1 MSLSF
6 LSPAAF
12 SLLLALPLLLVPY
25 LLRQRHQRQV
35 VPALFLYQD
44 ISSTARR
51 HLWGRLR
58 LSPLFLL
65 QLLILLLLVAIAARP
80 VLQYDTVGKMAIV
93 LDTSASMQARDPSGQ
108 TSLFES
114 AKERVQQELANIP
127 SGYSLS
133 IFMTNPLGAA
143 PEDLFDPLVGSA
155 DAEEPL
161 TVGSD
166 LRAVL
171 ELVRVSDAP
180 DPSDAT
186 LSAFFARLL
195 RDHDFEHVLFVT
207 DRPVTQPPGGQL
219 FERALRT
226 MTLDAA
232 QPNIGIST
240 FRLYRSP
247 FFPDEIHATVGIHAT
262 EDAPSQLPLRQIVIE
277 DGQTWQRLA
286 ALPLPPSIPPDRG
299 EEKGGSAA
307 QTFSFSRLPLAPSYR
322 ARILL
327 GEGVDGLAVDNEA
340 YAVLPPLEEIA
351 VLLVSPTPEI
361 GDSLE
366 QIPNIKLTL
375 MTPQDYD
382 PTAVTSASEF
392 ICILFHLTA
401 PEVLPPM
408 PAAFFLPPDDNPLFS
423 LGQSAQQ
430 PVLTHWTHGH
440 PLTSYVRFPLLTPAY
455 AQALHPS
462 GWNTPIIES
471 TVGPL
476 LLAGERAGRRY
487 VVTGFDL
494 LPYLGRRNLPASILT
509 LNILGWLSD
518 RASQSTL
525 YKTGTVLSPHGGS
538 LGSFESV
545 ESFGSDST
553 DSRTQQTQRTHLHV
567 RLPGDTRFQPVE
579 RSLSLDR
586 QGVYTF
592 REKGRE
598 GLVAVNLLSPEET
611 DLGRPL
617 SLNPPVSLLSGG
629 NIPSVPL
636 SGGNIPS
643 VSPLSGG
650 NIRGVPDGPSHLPQ
664 TNRAGRT
671 PARPLWPWLL
681 LGVLV
686 LCSLEWW
693 WVARKETAREQD

>member
-1 MSLSF
+1 MQFSF

-25 LLRQRHQRQV
+25 LLRQRHQRRV

-44 ISSTARR
+44 ISSPARR
-51 HLWGRLR
+51 RLWGRLR

-80 VLQYDTVGKMAIV
+80 VLQYDTAGKIALV

-108 TSLFES
+108 ASLFEM
-114 AKERVQQELANIP
+114 AKERIQQKLADIP
-127 SGYSLS
+127 AGHHIS
-133 IFMTNPLGAA
+133 IFTTNPLGAV
-143 PEDLFDPLVGSA
+143 PEDLLDSLAGSVNA
-155 DAEEPL
+155 GEPL

-171 ELVRVSDAP
+171 ELVRFSDAP
-180 DPSDAT
+180 DPSDAA

-195 RDHDFEHVLFVT
+195 RGHDFEHVLFVT
-207 DRPVTQPPGGQL
+207 DRPVTQKPETHPGPSGHPSEEGNGKSSPL
-219 FERALRT
+219 GRGAAKRWGGFLRT
-226 MTLDAA
+226 VTLGAA

-262 EDAPSQLPLRQIVIE
+262 EDTLSQLPLRQIVIE
-277 DGQTWQRLA
+277 DGQTQRRFA
-286 ALPLPPSIPPDRG
+286 AQQVGRP
-299 EEKGGSAA
+299 AA
-307 QTFSFSRLPLAPSYR
+307 QTFSFSRLPLSTSYR
-322 ARILL
+322 ARILF
-327 GEGVDGLAVDNEA
+327 GEGEEGGGQDKDGLAVDNEA

-351 VLLVSPTPEI
+351 VLLVSPTPEV

-366 QIPNIKLTL
+366 QIPNLKLTL

-382 PTAVTSASEF
+382 PVAVTSASEF
-392 ICILFHLTA
+392 TCVLFHLTA
-401 PEVLPPM
+401 PEALPPL

-430 PVLTHWTHGH
+430 PALTHWTHGH
-440 PLTSYVRFPLLTPAY
+440 PLTSYVTFPLLTPAY
-455 AQALHPS
+455 AQALRPA

-494 LPYLGRRNLPASILT
+494 LPYLGTRNLPASILT

-518 RASQSTL
+518 RASQSAP
-525 YKTGTVLSPHGGS
+525 YKTGAVLSPQSH
-538 LGSFESV
+538 LV
-545 ESFGSDST
+545 RAT
-553 DSRTQQTQRTHLHV
+553 DSPVHV
-567 RLPGDTRFQPVE
+567 RFPGDTGFQPVE
-579 RSLSLDR
+579 RALSLDR

-592 REKGRE
+592 RENGKERP
-598 GLVAVNLLSPEET
+598 VAANLLSPEET

-617 SLNPPVSLLSGG
+617 SLVVDESGG
-629 NIPSVPL
+629 S
-636 SGGNIPS
+636 
-643 VSPLSGG
+643 
-650 NIRGVPDGPSHLPQ
+650 SHIPQ
-664 TNRAGRT
+664 TNRVSRT
-671 PARPLWPWLL
+671 HERPVWPWLL
-681 LGVLV
+681 LAVLV

-693 WVARKETAREQD
+693 WVARKDKAQE

>member
-1 MSLSF
+1 MPFSF

-25 LLRQRHQRQV
+25 LLRQRHQRRV

-44 ISSTARR
+44 ISSPTRR
-51 HLWGRLR
+51 RLWGRLR

-65 QLLILLLLVAIAARP
+65 QLLILLLLIVIAARP
-80 VLQYDTVGKMAIV
+80 VLQYDTAGKMALV

-108 TSLFES
+108 TSLFET
-114 AKERVQQELANIP
+114 AKEKIQQELANIP
-127 SGYSLS
+127 AGHRIS
-133 IFMTNPLGAA
+133 IFTTNPLGAV
-143 PEDLFDPLVGSA
+143 PEDLLDPFAGSA

-171 ELVRVSDAP
+171 ELVRISDAP

-195 RDHDFEHVLFVT
+195 RDHDFERVLFVT
-207 DRPVTQPPGGQL
+207 DRSVTPPPGGQL
-219 FERALRT
+219 SGRALRT
-226 MTLDAA
+226 VTLGAA

-262 EDAPSQLPLRQIVIE
+262 EDTLSQLSPRQVVIE
-277 DGQTWQRLA
+277 DGQTQQRFA
-286 ALPLPPSIPPDRG
+286 AQQVRQP
-299 EEKGGSAA
+299 AA
-307 QTFSFSRLPLAPSYR
+307 QTFSFSRLPLTTSYR
-322 ARILL
+322 ARILF
-327 GEGVDGLAVDNEA
+327 GEGEGGGQHKDGLAVDNEA
-340 YAVLPPLEEIA
+340 YAVLSPLEEIA
-351 VLLVSPTPEI
+351 VLLVSPTPEV

-366 QIPNIKLTL
+366 QIPNIKLTR

-440 PLTSYVRFPLLTPAY
+440 PLTSYVTFPLLTPAY
-455 AQALHPS
+455 AQALHPA

-476 LLAGERAGRRY
+476 LLAGERTGQRY

-494 LPYLGRRNLPASILT
+494 LPYLGTRNLPASILT

-525 YKTGTVLSPHGGS
+525 YKTGAVLSPQSH
-538 LGSFESV
+538 LV
-545 ESFGSDST
+545 RAT
-553 DSRTQQTQRTHLHV
+553 DSPVHV
-567 RLPGDTRFQPVE
+567 RFPGDTRFHPVE
-579 RSLSLDR
+579 RALSLDR

-592 REKGRE
+592 RENGAER
-598 GLVAVNLLSPEET
+598 LVAVNLLSPEET

-617 SLNPPVSLLSGG
+617 SLVVDESGG
-629 NIPSVPL
+629 S
-636 SGGNIPS
+636 
-643 VSPLSGG
+643 
-650 NIRGVPDGPSHLPQ
+650 SHVPQ
-664 TNRAGRT
+664 TDRVSRT
-671 PARPLWPWLL
+671 HERPVWPWLL
-681 LGVLV
+681 LAVLV

-693 WVARKETAREQD
+693 WVARKDTAREQY

>member
-1 MSLSF
+1 MPFSF

-25 LLRQRHQRQV
+25 LLRQRHQRRV

-44 ISSTARR
+44 ISSPTRR
-51 HLWGRLR
+51 RLWGRLR

-65 QLLILLLLVAIAARP
+65 QLLILLLLIVIAARP
-80 VLQYDTVGKMAIV
+80 VLQYDTAGEMALV

-108 TSLFES
+108 TSLFET
-114 AKERVQQELANIP
+114 AKEKIQQELANIP
-127 SGYSLS
+127 AGHRIS
-133 IFMTNPLGAA
+133 IFTTNPLGVV
-143 PEDLFDPLVGSA
+143 PEDLLDPFAGLA
-155 DAEEPL
+155 DAEKPL

-171 ELVRVSDAP
+171 ELVRISDAP

-195 RDHDFEHVLFVT
+195 RDHDFERVLFVT
-207 DRPVTQPPGGQL
+207 DRSVTPPPGGQL
-219 FERALRT
+219 SGRALRT
-226 MTLDAA
+226 VTLGAA

-262 EDAPSQLPLRQIVIE
+262 EDTLSQLSPRQVVIE
-277 DGQTWQRLA
+277 DGQTQQRFVA
-286 ALPLPPSIPPDRG
+286 QQVRQP
-299 EEKGGSAA
+299 AA
-307 QTFSFSRLPLAPSYR
+307 QTFSFSRLPLTTSYR

-327 GEGVDGLAVDNEA
+327 GEREGSGQHKDGLAVDNEA
-340 YAVLPPLEEIA
+340 YAVLPPLEEVA
-351 VLLVSPTPEI
+351 VLLVSPTPEV

-366 QIPNIKLTL
+366 QIPNIKLTR

-430 PVLTHWTHGH
+430 PALTHWTHGH
-440 PLTSYVRFPLLTPAY
+440 PLTSYVTFPLLTPAY
-455 AQALHPS
+455 AQALHPA

-476 LLAGERAGRRY
+476 LLAGERTGQRY

-494 LPYLGRRNLPASILT
+494 LPYLGTRNLPASILT

-525 YKTGTVLSPHGGS
+525 YKTGAVLSPQSH
-538 LGSFESV
+538 LV
-545 ESFGSDST
+545 RAT
-553 DSRTQQTQRTHLHV
+553 DSPVHV
-567 RLPGDTRFQPVE
+567 RFPGDTRFHPVE
-579 RSLSLDR
+579 RALSLDR

-592 REKGRE
+592 RENGAER
-598 GLVAVNLLSPEET
+598 LVAVNLLSPEET

-617 SLNPPVSLLSGG
+617 SLVVDESGG
-629 NIPSVPL
+629 S
-636 SGGNIPS
+636 
-643 VSPLSGG
+643 
-650 NIRGVPDGPSHLPQ
+650 SHLPQ
-664 TNRAGRT
+664 TDRVSRT
-671 PARPLWPWLL
+671 HERPVWPWLL
-681 LGVLV
+681 LAVLV

-693 WVARKETAREQD
+693 WVARKDTAREQY

>member
-1 MSLSF
+1 MQFSF

-25 LLRQRHQRQV
+25 LLRQRHQRRV

-44 ISSTARR
+44 ISSPTRR
-51 HLWGRLR
+51 RLWGRLR

-80 VLQYDTVGKMAIV
+80 VLQYDTAGEMALV
-93 LDTSASMQARDPSGQ
+93 LDTSASMQARDPSGR
-108 TSLFES
+108 TSLFEM
-114 AKERVQQELANIP
+114 AKEKIQQELANIP
-127 SGYSLS
+127 AKRPIS
-133 IFMTNPLGAA
+133 IFTTNPLGAV
-143 PEDLFDPLVGSA
+143 PEALLDPFAGSA

-171 ELVRVSDAP
+171 ERMRVSDAP

-186 LSAFFARLL
+186 LSAFLARLL
-195 RDHDFEHVLFVT
+195 RDHDFERVLFVT
-207 DRPVTQPPGGQL
+207 DRLVTPPPDEQPSHP
-219 FERALRT
+219 ALRT
-226 MTLDAA
+226 VTLDSA

-240 FRLYRSP
+240 FRLYRSL
-247 FFPDEIHATVGIHAT
+247 FFPDEIHATVGIHAAQ
-262 EDAPSQLPLRQIVIE
+262 DALSPLPRGQVVIE
-277 DGQTWQRLA
+277 DGQTRQRF
-286 ALPLPPSIPPDRG
+286 
-299 EEKGGSAA
+299 AA
-307 QTFSFSRLPLAPSYR
+307 QPLRLSAPRTFSFSHLPLTTSYR
-322 ARILL
+322 VRILF
-327 GEGVDGLAVDNEA
+327 GEQEEGNGARRGDGLSIDNEA

-351 VLLVSPTPEI
+351 VLLVTPTPEV
-361 GDSLE
+361 GDSLG

-382 PTAVTSASEF
+382 PAAVTHASAF
-392 ICILFHLTA
+392 RCILFHLTA
-401 PEVLPPM
+401 PEALPPT
-408 PAAFFLPPDDNPLFS
+408 PAAFFLPPDDNPLFP

-440 PLTSYVRFPLLTPAY
+440 PLTSYVTFPLLTPAY

-518 RASQSTL
+518 HASQSAP
-525 YKTGTVLSPHGGS
+525 YQTGAVLNPQSHLAGT
-538 LGSFESV
+538 
-545 ESFGSDST
+545 T
-553 DSRTQQTQRTHLHV
+553 DSPLRVRFPQDTH
-567 RLPGDTRFQPVE
+567 FQPVE
-579 RSLSLDR
+579 QALSLDR

-592 REKGRE
+592 RENGRE
-598 GLVAVNLLSPEET
+598 RLVAVNLLSPEET
-611 DLGRPL
+611 ELGRRL
-617 SLNPPVSLLSGG
+617 SLAVDESGG
-629 NIPSVPL
+629 QPYI
-636 SGGNIPS
+636 
-643 VSPLSGG
+643 
-650 NIRGVPDGPSHLPQ
+650 PQ
-664 TNRAGRT
+664 TDRESRT
-671 PARPLWPWLL
+671 REQPVWPWLL
-681 LGVLV
+681 LAVLV

-693 WVARKETAREQD
+693 WVARTDKARE

>member
-1 MSLSF
+1 MQFSF

-25 LLRQRHQRQV
+25 LLRQRHQRRV
-35 VPALFLYQD
+35 VSALFLYQD
-44 ISSTARR
+44 ISSPARR
-51 HLWGRLR
+51 RLWGRIR

-65 QLLILLLLVAIAARP
+65 QLLILLLLIAVAARP
-80 VLQYDTVGKMAIV
+80 VLQYDTAGKIALV

-108 TSLFES
+108 TSLFEV
-114 AKERVQQELANIP
+114 AKEKIQQELANIP
-127 SGYSLS
+127 VGQRVS
-133 IFMTNPLGAA
+133 IFTTNPLGAA
-143 PEDLFDPLVGSA
+143 LEELLDPLAGST
-155 DAEEPL
+155 DAEEPI
-161 TVGSD
+161 TADSD
-166 LRAVL
+166 MQAVW
-171 ELVRVSDAP
+171 ERMRVSDAP

-195 RDHDFEHVLFVT
+195 RDQDFERVLFVT
-207 DRPVTQPPGGQL
+207 DRPMTQPSGEQTSKL
-219 FERALRT
+219 ALRT
-226 MTLDAA
+226 VTVGSA

-247 FFPDEIHATVGIHAT
+247 FFPDEVHATVGIHAT
-262 EDAPSQLPLRQIVIE
+262 EDALSQLPLRQVVIE
-277 DGQTWQRLA
+277 DGQTQQRFA
-286 ALPLPPSIPPDRG
+286 VRQVGQP
-299 EEKGGSAA
+299 AA
-307 QTFSFSRLPLAPSYR
+307 QTFSFSRLPLSTSYR

-327 GEGVDGLAVDNEA
+327 GEGKGGGQDKDGLAVDNEA

-351 VLLVSPTPEI
+351 VLLVSPTPEV
-361 GDSLE
+361 GDSLG

-382 PTAVTSASEF
+382 PATVTHASAF
-392 ICILFHLTA
+392 RCILFHLTA
-401 PEVLPPM
+401 PEALPQT

-423 LGQSAQQ
+423 LGRSAQQ

-440 PLTSYVRFPLLTPAY
+440 PLTSYVTFPLLIPAY

-471 TVGPL
+471 TVGTL

-518 RASQSTL
+518 RTLQSAL
-525 YKTGTVLSPHGGS
+525 YKTGAVLSPQS
-538 LGSFESV
+538 YLARA
-545 ESFGSDST
+545 T
-553 DSRTQQTQRTHLHV
+553 DSPVHV
-567 RLPGDTRFQPVE
+567 RFPGDTRFQPVE
-579 RSLSLDR
+579 RALSLDR

-592 REKGRE
+592 RENGVER
-598 GLVAVNLLSPEET
+598 LVAVNLLSPEET

-617 SLNPPVSLLSGG
+617 SLVVDESG
-629 NIPSVPL
+629 
-636 SGGNIPS
+636 
-643 VSPLSGG
+643 
-650 NIRGVPDGPSHLPQ
+650 GPSHIPQ
-664 TNRAGRT
+664 TDRVSRT
-671 PARPLWPWLL
+671 YERPIWPWLL
-681 LGVLV
+681 LAVLV

-693 WVARKETAREQD
+693 WVARKDKAREQH